1 MILKVSSLDNW
12 SGEGVWDMRLSLD
25 EIESVVPKF
34 SSRKSSGVIK
44 RHLTCCWSGQ
54 HYLLV
59 TSAVNTEETIGHIC
73 LTAYLQLL

>member
-44 RHLTCCWSGQ
+44 RHLTCC
-54 HYLLV
+54 
-59 TSAVNTEETIGHIC
+59 
-73 LTAYLQLL
+73 